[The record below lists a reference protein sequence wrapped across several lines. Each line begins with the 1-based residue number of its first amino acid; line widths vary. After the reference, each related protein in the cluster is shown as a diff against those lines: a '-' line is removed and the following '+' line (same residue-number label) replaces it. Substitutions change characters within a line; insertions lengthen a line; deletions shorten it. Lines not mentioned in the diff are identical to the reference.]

1 MGTHYRKILAIAILA
16 LTSGLP
22 LRASDAGLPDAPS
35 TSQTQMN
42 QDQTNQ
48 NQGVPQSGSAH
59 TSMVNNHFYQGAV
72 PAAKGGPLAVD
83 RSVADLKYLSLTGAM
98 FGASVANAELTQRC
112 LEEKTCKFVPS
123 AFTSRAAMYGAGIPA
138 DFAVSYLS
146 YRLKKV
152 HNWFWIVPE
161 AAVTGA
167 NMFVAIHSWRRL
179 N

>member
-1 MGTHYRKILAIAILA
+1 MRTHYRTILTVTVLA
-16 LTSGLP
+16 LLSVLP
-22 LRASDAGLPDAPS
+22 LRAADSDLPDTPS
-35 TSQTQMN
+35 ASQSQAN

-48 NQGVPQSGSAH
+48 DQSPTQGVSAPVR
-59 TSMVNNHFYQGAV
+59 TASKHFYEGAV
-72 PAAKGGPLAVD
+72 PAGRGGPLGVD
-83 RSVADLKYLSLTGAM
+83 RNVADMKYLGLTGAM

-112 LEEKTCKFVPS
+112 LAEKTCKFVPS
-123 AFTSRAAMYGAGIPA
+123 AFTSRAAMYGVGIPA
-138 DFAVSYLS
+138 DFAVAYMS
-146 YRLKKV
+146 YRLKKN